1 MAVVVSG
8 DSCVLSG
15 GARVSGRVKPPG
27 DKSISHRAL
36 LLAALAQGESRLI
49 GLSNGQDVA
58 HTAEAVQAL
67 GAELRWDDAEGQPGS
82 EGKSSSSGQSDLAG
96 QSGVEGS
103 SGLPSAAGLPP
114 EVTVHGGNLREP
126 SETLYLGNSGTS
138 LRLLA
143 GVCASLPIVV
153 TLDGDASLRSRPM
166 RRIAEPLTQMGAV
179 FASAGGSDGPGSV
192 APGSVAPG
200 SAVPTSAA
208 PSSDVTAPTQ
218 STEITAPL
226 TITGGHLSGLDY
238 TLPVASAQ
246 VKGAILLAGLRASGQ
261 TTVRERHPTRAHT
274 EEMLKDWGADI
285 TVDSAEE
292 GSRLISVMPSQLTP
306 RRYRIPSDPSQA
318 AFWTVAAVCAPES
331 DVAIENVYLGPGRDG
346 FIKVLERMGARIVA
360 RPATRMLHARTS
372 ELVGTEVAPS
382 EIPGLI
388 DEIPILA
395 VAAAHAQGAT
405 RFVGVEE
412 LRAKE
417 SNRVDTIA
425 AMITA
430 LGGQADATDDTLVIE
445 GTGGLSAGQ
454 VDSHGDH
461 RIAMSAAVAGL
472 ITEGETAVV
481 GWDCVA
487 TSYPAFLSDLAK
499 LTDASV
505 ITDR

>member
-1 MAVVVSG
+1 MAAVVSD

-15 GARVSGRVKPPG
+15 VSRVSGRVKPPG

-36 LLAALAQGESRLI
+36 LLAALAQGESQLV

-58 HTAEAVQAL
+58 HTAKAVQAL
-67 GAELRWDDAEGQPGS
+67 GAELNWDGAT
-82 EGKSSSSGQSDLAG
+82 A
-96 QSGVEGS
+96 
-103 SGLPSAAGLPP
+103 
-114 EVTVHGGNLREP
+114 TVSGGNLRQP
-126 SETLYLGNSGTS
+126 SDTLYLGNSGTS

-179 FASAGGSDGPGSV
+179 LTPAAGSAAAGSLAADSLAAGSV
-192 APGSVAPG
+192 AAG
-200 SAVPTSAA
+200 SATAA
-208 PSSDVTAPTQ
+208 PAAAGPAGTDATPKSPDA
-218 STEITAPL
+218 ELTAPL
-226 TITGGHLSGLDY
+226 TIAGGQLAGLDY
-238 TLPVASAQ
+238 ALPVASAQ
-246 VKGAILLAGLRASGQ
+246 VKGAILLAGLRASSQ
-261 TTVRERHPTRAHT
+261 TIVREKHPTRAHT

-285 TVDSAEE
+285 TITSTEADPS
-292 GSRLISVMPSQLTP
+292 LISLRPSQITP

-318 AFWTVAAVCAPES
+318 AFWVVAAVCAPQS

-346 FIKVLERMGARIVA
+346 FIKVLERMGAHIVA

-372 ELVGTEVAPS
+372 ELVGTEVAPA

-405 RFVGVEE
+405 RFEGVGE

-417 SNRVDTIA
+417 SDRVATVV
-425 AMITA
+425 AMISA
-430 LGGQADATDDTLVIE
+430 LGGRAEATDDTLVVQ
-445 GTGGLSAGQ
+445 GTGGLRAGQ

-472 ITEGETAVV
+472 VAEGKTMVV

-487 TSYPAFLSDLAK
+487 TSYPTFLNDLAS
-499 LTDASV
+499 LTGTSTAAGQ
-505 ITDR
+505 